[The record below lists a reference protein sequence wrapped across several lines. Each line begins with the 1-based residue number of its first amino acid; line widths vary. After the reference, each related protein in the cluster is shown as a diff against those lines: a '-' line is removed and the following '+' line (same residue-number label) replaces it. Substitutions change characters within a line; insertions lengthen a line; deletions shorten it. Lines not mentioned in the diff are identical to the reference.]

1 MSRFFAIRFRYVTAP
16 PAFTGAR
23 SWGTIA
29 NVKLAL
35 IGNCSY
41 QALIDDFAR
50 VVWLCWPR
58 FDSSPVFGALLDD
71 EKGGVFSVEPAR
83 PGGTSTQEYISN
95 TNILRTRFTSDRGEF
110 EVVDF
115 APRFKQYERRYKPNM
130 LVRRLRRLNGDP
142 LVQVRCQPTYHYGRI
157 RPDVQMAS
165 NHLEWRIP
173 GQQLRL
179 TTNVPLNYIT
189 EERPFLLED
198 EAWIVMTWGEPLEAP
213 LEETARS
220 FLDRTRRYWE
230 RWVKHTSLPGRFQK
244 EVVRSALALKLHLYE
259 DTGAITAAT
268 TTSLPEWH
276 GSGRNWDYRFCW
288 LRDSYFTL
296 RALRRLGY
304 FDEMEAF
311 IGFLKN
317 LASSN
322 ERLQPV
328 YGISGETEIRERV
341 IEHLAGYRGHGPVR
355 AGNDAYR
362 QVQYDTYGEMVAAMA
377 PFFLDFRFEEYQTA
391 HSVALVKRLLRRI
404 SEVMHLPDAG
414 IWEIRDDNRVHTFSL
429 LFHWVGGTVAARI
442 GEVLRDEELYA
453 AATEVARQAR
463 QTIEEKCWYEEGG
476 FYGDSTETHNP
487 DAALLMMINLGY
499 LRPGDP
505 RAESHLRALGSAL
518 RANGHLMHRYRHHD
532 GIGDTHAT
540 FTVCGFWYVE
550 AVARLGHVEEAEE
563 IFQRML
569 SHANHVGLFSEDIDP
584 VTGQQLGNFPQTYS
598 HVGIINAAF
607 AISPLPMEV
616 GDP

>member
-1 MSRFFAIRFRYVTAP
+1 M
-16 PAFTGAR
+16 
-23 SWGTIA
+23 
-29 NVKLAL
+29 KLAL

-83 PGGTSTQEYISN
+83 PGATSFQEYVPN

-130 LVRRLRRLNGDP
+130 LVRRLRRLDGDP
-142 LVQVRCQPTYHYGRI
+142 LVQVRCQPTYYYGRL

-179 TTNVPLNYIT
+179 TTNVPLNYIM

-230 RWVKHTSLPGRFQK
+230 RWVKHTALPGRFQK

-288 LRDSYFTL
+288 LRDAYFTL

-317 LASSN
+317 LASSH

-328 YGISGETEIRERV
+328 YGISGEAEIQERV

-377 PFFLDFRFEEYQTA
+377 PFFLDFRFEEYRTS
-391 HSVALVKRLLRRI
+391 HSAALVKRLLHRI

-429 LFHWVGGTVAARI
+429 LFHWVGGSVAARI
-442 GEVLRDEELYA
+442 GEVLRDDELYQ
-453 AATEVARQAR
+453 AATDVARRAR

-476 FYGDSTETHNP
+476 FYGDSTETQNP

-499 LRPGDP
+499 LRQGNP
-505 RAESHLRALGSAL
+505 RAERHLRALESAL

-540 FTVCGFWYVE
+540 FTVCGFWHVE
-550 AVARLGHVEEAEE
+550 AVARLGHVEEAED

-569 SHANHVGLFSEDIDP
+569 SHGNHVGLFSEDIDP

-607 AISPLPMEV
+607 AISPLPIEV

>member
-1 MSRFFAIRFRYVTAP
+1 MLR
-16 PAFTGAR
+16 
-23 SWGTIA
+23 
-29 NVKLAL
+29 VKLAL

-58 FDSSPVFGALLDD
+58 FDSSPVFGALLDE
-71 EKGGVFSVEPAR
+71 EKGGIFAVEPAT
-83 PGGTSTQEYISN
+83 PGASSQQQYVPN
-95 TNILRTRFTSDRGEF
+95 TNILRTRFTSGRGEF
-110 EVVDF
+110 EVIDF
-115 APRFKQYERRYKPNM
+115 APRFKQYERLFKPNM
-130 LVRRLRRLNGDP
+130 LVRRIRRIGGDP
-142 LVQVRCQPTYHYGRI
+142 LVQVHCKPTYDYARI
-157 RPDVQMAS
+157 QPPVQMAS

-179 TTNVPLNYIT
+179 TTNVPLNYIM

-198 EAWIVMTWGEPLEAP
+198 EAWIVLTWGQPLEAP
-213 LEETARS
+213 LVETASS

-230 RWVKHTSLPGRFQK
+230 RWVKHTALPGRFQR

-276 GSGRNWDYRFCW
+276 GSGRNWDYRYCW
-288 LRDSYFTL
+288 LRDAYFTV
-296 RALRRLGY
+296 RAMRRLGS

-317 LASSN
+317 LASCN
-322 ERLQPV
+322 DRLQPV
-328 YGISGETEIRERV
+328 YGISGETELKEQIL
-341 IEHLAGYRGHGPVR
+341 EHLAGYQGHGPVR

-362 QVQYDTYGEMVAAMA
+362 QVQHDAYGEMVAAMA
-377 PFFLDFRFEEYQTA
+377 PFFLDFRFEEHRTA
-391 HSVALVKRLLRRI
+391 HAIALLKRLLRRI
-404 SEVMHLPDAG
+404 NEVMHEPDAG

-429 LFHWVGGTVAARI
+429 LFHWVGGIVGTRIAEEIQDPELLRSAMDVAARA
-442 GEVLRDEELYA
+442 LRI
-453 AATEVARQAR
+453 
-463 QTIEEKCWYEEGG
+463 IEEKCWYEEGG
-476 FYGDSTETHNP
+476 YYGDSTETHNP

-499 LRPGDP
+499 LPKGHP
-505 RAESHLRALGSAL
+505 RAESHLRALQKAL

-540 FTVCGFWYVE
+540 FTVCGFWLVE
-550 AVARLGHVEEAEE
+550 ALARLGHLEEAEE
-563 IFQRML
+563 AFQMML

-584 VTGQQLGNFPQTYS
+584 KTGRQLGNFPQTYS
-598 HVGIINAAF
+598 HVGVINSAF
-607 AISPLPMEV
+607 AISPLPLEV